1 MSSIWPAIDPA
12 ARRMR
17 SPQGG
22 GIFFKLLFLIF
33 VVVFG
38 FVVYLA
44 RYPILRFAGNFWVVD
59 ESPQASD
66 AIVILSDDDYDAV
79 RASRAADLF
88 KADWAPRIVASG
100 RSLRP
105 YASIAELMQHDL
117 TDRGVA
123 ADAVVRFPNR
133 ARNTLEEAGAVSTFL
148 TSRGWKKILIVTS
161 NYHTR
166 RARYIYDHVLAPG
179 TELRMVAA
187 ADPAYDPN
195 SWWRTREGLK
205 TFFYECVGF
214 IVAHWELRDSDVRT
228 TSSVLLGRTQYPVDI
243 FRARAGLQRTVHI
256 L

>member
-1 MSSIWPAIDPA
+1 MRAVCRA
-12 ARRMR
+12 AEANVKGMAQSQR
-17 SPQGG
+17 G
-22 GIFFKLLFLIF
+22 GIFFKLIFLIF
-33 VVVFG
+33 LVVLG
-38 FVVYLA
+38 FVIYLA
-44 RYPILRFAGNFWVVD
+44 RYPILRFAGNFWVAD

-100 RSLRP
+100 RFLRP

-123 ADAVVRFPNR
+123 PDAVVRFPNR

-148 TSRGWKKILIVTS
+148 ASHGWKKILIVTS

-166 RARYIYDHVLAPG
+166 RARYIYEHVLGPG
-179 TELRMVAA
+179 TELRTVAA
-187 ADPAYDPN
+187 PDPAYDPN

-214 IVAHWELRDSDVRT
+214 ILAHWELRDADVHT
-228 TSSVLLGRTQYPVDI
+228 TSSVLLMLARPVPS
-243 FRARAGLQRTVHI
+243 
-256 L
+256 

>member
-1 MSSIWPAIDPA
+1 MLLPNSQ
-12 ARRMR
+12 R
-17 SPQGG
+17 G

-33 VVVFG
+33 LFVLAL
-38 FVVYLA
+38 VVYLT
-44 RYPILRFAGNFWVVD
+44 RYPILRLAGNFWVVN

-100 RSLRP
+100 RYLRP

-117 TDRGVA
+117 ADRGVG
-123 ADAVVRFPNR
+123 ADAVLRFPNR
-133 ARNTLEEAGAVSTFL
+133 ARNTLEEAGAVSTL
-148 TSRGWKKILIVTS
+148 LSSHGWKKILIVTS

-179 TELRMVAA
+179 TELRVVAA
-187 ADPAYDPN
+187 PDPVYDPN

-205 TFFYECVGF
+205 TFLYETLGY
-214 IVAHWELRDSDVRT
+214 IVARWELRDTDTHT
-228 TSSVLLGRTQYPVDI
+228 TSSTLMIASPPVAVLTSSG
-243 FRARAGLQRTVHI
+243 TVSI
-256 L
+256 YS

>member
-1 MSSIWPAIDPA
+1 MRAVCRPANANAQRKIQSQ
-12 ARRMR
+12 R
-17 SPQGG
+17 G

-33 VVVFG
+33 LVVLG
-38 FVVYLA
+38 FVIYLA

-79 RASRAADLF
+79 RASRASDLF

-100 RSLRP
+100 RFLRP

-123 ADAVVRFPNR
+123 PDAVVRFPNR
-133 ARNTLEEAGAVSTFL
+133 ARNTLEEAESVSTFL
-148 TSRGWKKILIVTS
+148 ASRGWKKIVVVTS

-166 RARYIYDHVLAPG
+166 RARYIYEHVLAPG

-187 ADPAYDPN
+187 PDPAYDPN

-205 TFFYECVGF
+205 TFFYECVGYV
-214 IVAHWELRDSDVRT
+214 VAHWELRDADVHT
-228 TSSVLLGRTQYPVDI
+228 TSSVLLKLAQPVPS
-243 FRARAGLQRTVHI
+243 
-256 L
+256 

>member
-1 MSSIWPAIDPA
+1 MRAVCGA
-12 ARRMR
+12 AGANT
-17 SPQGG
+17 QGKTQSQRG
-22 GIFFKLLFLIF
+22 GIFFRLIFLIF
-33 VVVFG
+33 LCALG

-148 TSRGWKKILIVTS
+148 TSHGWKKILIVTS

-166 RARYIYDHVLAPG
+166 RARYIYEHALAPG

-187 ADPAYDPN
+187 PDPDYDPN

-214 IVAHWELRDSDVRT
+214 IVAHWELRNTDVRT
-228 TSSVLLGRTQYPVDI
+228 TSSLLLVLALPVPS
-243 FRARAGLQRTVHI
+243 
-256 L
+256 

>member
-1 MSSIWPAIDPA
+1 MKAISSAPTARTMSFTNSQ
-12 ARRMR
+12 R
-17 SPQGG
+17 G
-22 GIFFKLLFLIF
+22 GIFFKLLFLMF
-33 VVVFG
+33 LVVLV

-100 RSLRP
+100 RYLRP

-117 TDRGVA
+117 ADRGVG
-123 ADAVVRFPNR
+123 ADAVIRLPNR
-133 ARNTLEEAGAVSTFL
+133 ARNTLEEAGAVSAFL
-148 TSRGWKKILIVTS
+148 SSHGWKKIIIVTS

-179 TELRMVAA
+179 TDLRVVAA
-187 ADPAYDPN
+187 PDPAYDPN

-205 TFFYECVGF
+205 TFLYESLGY
-214 IVAHWELRDSDVRT
+214 IVARWELRDADTHT
-228 TSSVLLGRTQYPVDI
+228 TSSILLPTAQP
-243 FRARAGLQRTVHI
+243 LPS
-256 L
+256 